1 MTANIFQIGE
11 LMAGQQETGAAFL
24 IELDQQQ
31 DFVYPSG
38 IESVERLV
46 QNNQISSEISACAIE
61 ARRLLPSD
69 KVLIGKWLNWHSPN
83 SFSSSSGCRFACLLS
98 MRACWRHCQRSG

>member
-24 IELDQQQ
+24 IERLDQQQ
-31 DFVYPSG
+31 DFVYPAG

-46 QNNQISSEISACAIE
+46 QNDQI
-61 ARRLLPSD
+61 RL
-69 KVLIGKWLNWHSPN
+69 
-83 SFSSSSGCRFACLLS
+83 
-98 MRACWRHCQRSG
+98 